1 MPPLEMTLSPGRMVV
16 EHQSWEE
23 TQQEPGKSSR
33 GRSRRRWEVASMK
46 GLDTP

>member
-1 MPPLEMTLSPGRMVV
+1 MPPLEMSLRYGRMVV

-23 TQQEPGKSSR
+23 T
-33 GRSRRRWEVASMK
+33 RSRRRWEGASAR